1 MSLVLSSLNKTWL
14 FDVDGTLVK
23 HNGHK
28 IDGEDTLLPGV
39 KDFLSNLSKEDKVI
53 LLTSRKSDEIKKLEE
68 FLIKNDVRF
77 DQIIS
82 DLPYGERIIVND
94 SKPSGLPTA
103 FSLNKKRDAELIID
117 FRIDQSL

>member
-1 MSLVLSSLNKTWL
+1 MSLILSPLNKTWL

-39 KDFLSNLSKEDKVI
+39 KDFLSSLSKEDKVI
-53 LLTSRKSDEIKKLEE
+53 LLTSRKSGEIKKLKE
-68 FLIKNDVRF
+68 FLIKNDIRF
-77 DQIIS
+77 DHIIS

-94 SKPSGLPTA
+94 FKPSGLSTA
-103 FSLNKKRDAELIID
+103 FSLNKKRDAELEID
-117 FRIDQSL
+117 VMIDRSL